1 MRPTLALLALGWL
14 SVLVQGGLSHLA
26 PAYGVP
32 DLSLLLTL
40 AAALVLGPA
49 PGLIVAA
56 GVGLG
61 ADMVSGTLLG
71 QLACLRLLGLAVTR
85 GIAGQ
90 LDLRRGL
97 PLAVY
102 AFALVWIDGLGQ
114 AGLSWLFLGAFPL
127 QAGELVTL
135 GVRAAVTAP
144 FAPLVGSLMRR
155 VCELLDESDARREMR
170 LDPRRAMLR

>member
-14 SVLVQGGLSHLA
+14 AVLVQGGLSHLA
-26 PAYGVP
+26 PAYVVP

-40 AAALVLGPA
+40 AAALVLGAA

-71 QLACLRLLGLAVTR
+71 QLACLRLLELVVTR

-97 PLAVY
+97 PLAVF

-127 QAGELVTL
+127 QPGELVTL
-135 GVRAAVTAP
+135 AIRAALTAP
-144 FAPLVGSLMRR
+144 FAPLVGALVRR
-155 VCELLDESDARREMR
+155 ICEGLDESEARREMR
-170 LDPRRAMLR
+170 LDTRRAVIR

>member
-14 SVLVQGGLSHLA
+14 AVLVQGGLSHLVPTYA
-26 PAYGVP
+26 VP

-40 AAALVLGPA
+40 AAALVLGAA

-71 QLACLRLLGLAVTR
+71 QLACLRLLELVMTR

-97 PLAVY
+97 PLVVF

-127 QAGELVTL
+127 QPGELVTL
-135 GVRAAVTAP
+135 GIRAALTAP
-144 FAPLVGSLMRR
+144 FAPLVGALVRR
-155 VCELLDESDARREMR
+155 ICEGLDESEARREMR
-170 LDPRRAMLR
+170 LDTRRAVIR